1 MASRRPQ
8 DGLEAA
14 LELPNAEGVV
24 LCLFDG
30 DRETSRI
37 ALARDA
43 DGIFRG
49 AAPGAD
55 AGALYGFRVYGPFDP
70 GRGHRFDDSKLL
82 ADPYAYAFDRP
93 FRLHPS
99 MFARGEDSGPYAP
112 KAIAGA
118 PPSGEPGRRR
128 IAPDALVIYELN
140 LRGFSRL
147 NPAVPEK
154 ARGTFAGLADPASIA
169 HLAGLGVTAVEIMPA
184 DAFVDERHLGPLGL
198 ANAWGYN
205 PVVFGAPDP
214 RLAPRGW
221 AEVRA
226 ATDALHE
233 AGIEAILD
241 VVFNHN
247 GESDAFGP
255 TLSFRGL
262 DNATFFRLD
271 PHNPAEYVNDAGT
284 GNCVALD
291 RPLVVAMAVGAL
303 RHWMVH
309 GGIDGFRFDLATA
322 LGRGPNGF
330 DPHAPFF
337 KALAEDPIVSRAR
350 LIAEP
355 WDIGPGGYQ
364 LGRFGPDWAEWN
376 DHFRDATRRFWRG
389 DLGLRGELATRLA
402 GSRDVFADAAAPSKS
417 VNFVVA
423 HDGFTLADL
432 VSYDRKHNE
441 ANGEQNRDGTD
452 ANNSWNHG
460 VEGPSND
467 PAVVAARARDQRNLL
482 TVLFAARGTPM
493 LAMGAEL
500 GFSQG
505 GNNNAYAQ
513 DNASTAIDWAHAD
526 AELQRFAS
534 RVARVRSAHPALSRD
549 AFLTGRPFDASG
561 IPDVEWRDA
570 DGPLTPSGWNDPAG
584 PVLVAVFAAPL
595 RGRNRPRGGRDESI
609 ERRCRASASEPRAGL
624 SWRAVV
630 GTRAPDGPER
640 PLAIADRCRLAARAS
655 LILAE
660 GPIPI
665 GLKGGPP
672 SAQAIDALAE
682 AVGLAAE
689 WWDMSGKRT
698 IVSPDSKI
706 ALLGALG
713 LAAASEGDAR
723 DSSDKRARRDAP
735 PTHSP
740 VACPATRRK
749 AGHPFTRR
757 GGAMRGAGRMR
768 RRAHRRMA
776 DSSRRR
782 RPAARFPT
790 AGRSRSRPSPCPN
803 YRSVV
808 TA

>member
-1 MASRRPQ
+1 M
-8 DGLEAA
+8 
-14 LELPNAEGVV
+14 
-24 LCLFDG
+24 
-30 DRETSRI
+30 
-37 ALARDA
+37 
-43 DGIFRG
+43 
-49 AAPGAD
+49 
-55 AGALYGFRVYGPFDP
+55 
-70 GRGHRFDDSKLL
+70 
-82 ADPYAYAFDRP
+82 
-93 FRLHPS
+93 
-99 MFARGEDSGPYAP
+99 
-112 KAIAGA
+112 
-118 PPSGEPGRRR
+118 
-128 IAPDALVIYELN
+128 
-140 LRGFSRL
+140 
-147 NPAVPEK
+147 
-154 ARGTFAGLADPASIA
+154 
-169 HLAGLGVTAVEIMPA
+169 
-184 DAFVDERHLGPLGL
+184 
-198 ANAWGYN
+198 
-205 PVVFGAPDP
+205 
-214 RLAPRGW
+214 
-221 AEVRA
+221 RA

-389 DLGLRGELATRLA
+389 DQGLRGELATRLA

-500 GFSQG
+500 GFSQA

-526 AELQRFAS
+526 AELQRFREPS
-534 RVARVRSAHPALSRD
+534 RSR
-549 AFLTGRPFDASG
+549 
-561 IPDVEWRDA
+561 
-570 DGPLTPSGWNDPAG
+570 
-584 PVLVAVFAAPL
+584 FAAPI
-595 RGRNRPRGGRDESI
+595 PP
-609 ERRCRASASEPRAGL
+609 CRATPFYRA
-624 SWRAVV
+624 
-630 GTRAPDGPER
+630 TF
-640 PLAIADRCRLAARAS
+640 
-655 LILAE
+655 
-660 GPIPI
+660 
-665 GLKGGPP
+665 
-672 SAQAIDALAE
+672 
-682 AVGLAAE
+682 
-689 WWDMSGKRT
+689 
-698 IVSPDSKI
+698 
-706 ALLGALG
+706 
-713 LAAASEGDAR
+713 
-723 DSSDKRARRDAP
+723 RRIR
-735 PTHSP
+735 HS
-740 VACPATRRK
+740 
-749 AGHPFTRR
+749 
-757 GGAMRGAGRMR
+757 
-768 RRAHRRMA
+768 
-776 DSSRRR
+776 
-782 RPAARFPT
+782 
-790 AGRSRSRPSPCPN
+790 
-803 YRSVV
+803 
-808 TA
+808 